1 MFTYIVLLTNLNS
14 KSGPLWSHRE
24 KKYVIVYNLK
34 EIKVLGVSLFSMVSL
49 VVVVPVNNYHQM
61 RVARLRAT

>member
-1 MFTYIVLLTNLNS
+1 MVTQ
-14 KSGPLWSHRE
+14 R
-24 KKYVIVYNLK
+24 KKYVIAYNLK

-49 VVVVPVNNYHQM
+49 VVEVPVNNYHQM